1 MQVAR
6 PCEKYLGF
14 VQWTIAL
21 LLPGGL
27 TTRPCFSFV
36 GDSAGLVIGSA
47 VVIQDELSRARIVP
61 TRQH

>member
-1 MQVAR
+1 M
-6 PCEKYLGF
+6 YLGF